1 MTFIEKAQELM
12 KGCRICRDNRQFEKD
27 KGLNVGSACDSD
39 EAKISQ
45 MREDLQA
52 FKEILEKNITLL
64 NFEPAYYTRI
74 KETYIKKV
82 EDISQALKVLDGGE
96 K

>member
-1 MTFIEKAQELM
+1 MTFTEKAQELM

-45 MREDLQA
+45 MREDL
-52 FKEILEKNITLL
+52 
-64 NFEPAYYTRI
+64 
-74 KETYIKKV
+74 YIFVKYLHMRESRYDESHEV
-82 EDISQALKVLDGGE
+82 IGEDISQTLKVLDCG
-96 K
+96 